1 LPRITEEIDAM
12 MDELCEF
19 IAENEDGENI
29 REEVEDLYA
38 RGKHRKALNAMFEVD
53 IFMLQGQVLRDKV
66 IRAMLKKLLEP
77 KKSKKVAAVKP

>member
-19 IAENEDGENI
+19 IAENEDDEII
-29 REEVEDLYA
+29 RDRVQELSIL
-38 RGKHRKALNAMFEVD
+38 GKHRKALNAMFEVD
-53 IFMLQGQVLRDKV
+53 IFMLQGRILRDEV

-77 KKSKKVAAVKP
+77 KKSKKVAAV